1 MIYTA
6 TQFRSQMYSI
16 LAKILDTGK
25 PLDIELK
32 GKRFRI
38 VPLDRTDSKLA
49 RLKPHPE
56 ALKCQPD
63 ELLGLDWSDTWTGE
77 KTLDLP

>member
-1 MIYTA
+1 MLYTA

-16 LAKILDTGK
+16 LAKVLDTGQ
-25 PLDIELK
+25 PFDIDLK

-38 VPLDRTDSKLA
+38 IPLDRIGGKLA
-49 RLKPHPE
+49 RIKPHPQ
-56 ALKCQPD
+56 ALNCPPD

-77 KTLDLP
+77 QTLDLP